1 MKKLMALMALTVL
14 TACDYA
20 ERAELRHD
28 RSDRLYQSAMDDYR
42 SGRIDAAIQGFEK
55 VLRKDAGNASARFQL
70 ACLQQDAKQD
80 YPSAFCGYREYLF
93 QHPGS
98 DKAPLAK
105 DRLDKCEKEL
115 AKALASRHGLLKTDG
130 LAQELEVVRKELKA
144 AQTRAAAAE
153 KDVETLRARVTALN
167 DERTR
172 LLAII
177 KGGDDL
183 PKRESSIAREAKD
196 LLEEENEDGIDRIKL
211 SKDAAALKS
220 ETESDLAS
228 GSPLLPPRT
237 ASAISNQVAAVEEEK
252 KPTVPPHPATYE
264 VQEGDTLY
272 RIAKRFYGRLSAWK
286 AIRDANKGLISADN
300 RLRAGDVLK
309 LP

>member
-80 YPSAFCGYREYLF
+80 YQSAFCGYREYLF

-105 DRLDKCEKEL
+105 DRLAKCEKEL

-130 LAQELEVVRKELKA
+130 LAQELDVVRKELKS
-144 AQTRAAAAE
+144 AQTRATAAE
-153 KDVETLRARVTALN
+153 KNVETLRARVTALN

-172 LLAII
+172 LLAIV

-183 PKRESSIAREAKD
+183 PKRETAVAREAKD
-196 LLEEENEDGIDRIKL
+196 LLEEEDEDGIDRIKL
-211 SKDAAALKS
+211 SADAAALKS

-228 GSPLLPPRT
+228 GPSILPPRPS
-237 ASAISNQVAAVEEEK
+237 SAISNQVAVAEEEK
-252 KPTVPPHPATYE
+252 KPDEPSHPATYE